1 MSDRQFS
8 FRIFVAE
15 DNPADVDLLRRSLE
29 EHGTAYQ
36 LDVASDGAEALR
48 FVEVFLES
56 AIPDLILLDL
66 NLPKHDGIEIL
77 KHVRRHQR
85 LDSVPVIILTS
96 SDSPKDRMS
105 AVKLGI
111 TRYLR
116 KASSL
121 EEVMAI
127 GAIINEV
134 LAATA
139 MTSAPVQ
146 VWATA

>member
-8 FRIFVAE
+8 YRIFVAE

-29 EHGTAYQ
+29 EHGAAYR
-36 LDVASDGAEALR
+36 LDVASDGAEALHL
-48 FVEVFLES
+48 VEVFLQS

-77 KHVRRHQR
+77 KRVRRHRR
-85 LDSVPVIILTS
+85 LDSVPVIVLTS

-105 AVKLGI
+105 AMELGI

-116 KASSL
+116 KPSSL

-139 MTSAPVQ
+139 MTSAPVH
-146 VWATA
+146 V

>member
-8 FRIFVAE
+8 YRIFVAE

-29 EHGTAYQ
+29 EHGAAYR
-36 LDVASDGAEALR
+36 LDVASDGAEALHL
-48 FVEVFLES
+48 VEVFLQS

-77 KHVRRHQR
+77 KRVRRHRR
-85 LDSVPVIILTS
+85 LDSVPVIVLTS

-105 AVKLGI
+105 AMQLGI

-139 MTSAPVQ
+139 MSSAPVN
-146 VWATA
+146 V